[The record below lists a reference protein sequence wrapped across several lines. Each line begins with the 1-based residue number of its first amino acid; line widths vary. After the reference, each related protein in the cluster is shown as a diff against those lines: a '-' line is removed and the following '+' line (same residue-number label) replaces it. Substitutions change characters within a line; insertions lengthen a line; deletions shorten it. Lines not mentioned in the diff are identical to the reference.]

1 MRYRL
6 TFIAGFGA
14 GFVLG
19 ARAGRERYE
28 QISQLAR
35 KTWESPSVQQA
46 AGALQAQAA
55 GIATTAKDKIADHVP
70 GMSRTRA
77 HANDGM
83 SGGVGTDGRGAYSS
97 PHGQPPA

>member
-55 GIATTAKDKIADHVP
+55 GIATTTKDRIVSHVP

-77 HANDGM
+77 HADGGM
-83 SGGVGTDGRGAYSS
+83 SSGAGADGRGAYSS
-97 PHGQPPA
+97 PHRQPPA